1 MTNLSNYTFESI
13 ARDMTV
19 GMIEYNKLVYTTA
32 KVVTKFCSPKR
43 KRKVNAI
50 KKPSWKQKNKRGNK
64 TSMRGTI
71 YSEWVRKRHETPA
84 VNNNERL
91 W

>member
-19 GMIEYNKLVYTTA
+19 GMIEYNKMYTTA

-50 KKPSWKQKNKRGNK
+50 KKPSWKQKN
-64 TSMRGTI
+64 
-71 YSEWVRKRHETPA
+71 
-84 VNNNERL
+84 
-91 W
+91 